1 MSQILSPDAHAPTQ
15 REHELILL
23 ITRGLQN
30 KEIAHAMKISEN
42 TVKAHIANILRKYK
56 LHNRTQIAMMFAVH
70 VELLR
75 VSSPASAGS
84 DIAAGN
90 DPAEATMSPNR

>member
-1 MSQILSPDAHAPTQ
+1 MSQVLPPDAHAPTH

-30 KEIAHAMKISEN
+30 KEIAHAMNISEN

-70 VELLR
+70 LELLQT
-75 VSSPASAGS
+75 PPLADTGG
-84 DIAAGN
+84 DITPGGPG
-90 DPAEATMSPNR
+90 DATMPNR